1 MTDVSRTEPFS
12 SSTPA
17 VAEAPTLSWRAI
29 IAGAFVTG
37 ALTLIWV
44 AFGSAIGFSSVS
56 PWPSA
61 GVSVTTFEI
70 GTGLYLIVVA
80 MFSSTVGG
88 YITGRLRHRWS
99 GLHTYETQFRDT
111 AHGFLA
117 WALAAVVGAAA
128 LGSAAAFLAGGAA
141 AGYSSGNTSQA
152 SQSATAPSDYY
163 ADMLFRPPAG
173 RASATRAER
182 SADAAENREARL
194 ILTHDL
200 ATGSNFPAADRTYLA
215 QLVTA
220 RTGLSQADAEK
231 RVTDTVN
238 QAKAALDH
246 ARKAASGLS
255 IWLAI
260 SMLVGAFSS
269 SLAALEGGQVRDRR
283 WKGVIGTRAYRE
295 ARIEN

>member
-1 MTDVSRTEPFS
+1 VPET
-12 SSTPA
+12 
-17 VAEAPTLSWRAI
+17 PTLSWRAI

-56 PWPSA
+56 PWPNA

-80 MFSSTVGG
+80 LFSSTIGG
-88 YITGRLRHRWS
+88 YVAGRLRHRWS

-117 WALAAVVGAAA
+117 WALATVVGAAA
-128 LGSAAAFLAGGAA
+128 LGGAAAFLAGGAA
-141 AGYSSGNTSQA
+141 AGNSSGNTSQTA
-152 SQSATAPSDYY
+152 NAPSDYY

-173 RASATRAER
+173 RASAARAER
-182 SADAAENREARL
+182 SADVAENREARL

-200 ATGSNFPAADRTYLA
+200 ATGSDFPAADRTYLA

-220 RTGLSQADAEK
+220 RTGLSQAEAAK

-238 QAKAALDH
+238 QAKAALD
-246 ARKAASGLS
+246 RTRQAAAGLS

-260 SMLVGAFSS
+260 SMLVGAFASS
-269 SLAALEGGQVRDRR
+269 MAALEGGQVRDRR
-283 WKGVIGTRAYRE
+283 WKGVIGTRTYRE
-295 ARIEN
+295 ARIES

>member
-1 MTDVSRTEPFS
+1 MTDVSGAAS
-12 SSTPA
+12 SSSPGLA

-56 PWPSA
+56 PWPNA

-80 MFSSTVGG
+80 LLSSTVGG
-88 YITGRLRHRWS
+88 YIAGRLRHRWS

-117 WALAAVVGAAA
+117 WAVAMVVGAAA
-128 LGSAAAFLAGGAA
+128 LGGAATFLAGGAA
-141 AGYSSGNTSQA
+141 AGNSSGNTSQA
-152 SQSATAPSDYY
+152 TAASAPSDYY

-173 RASATRAER
+173 RTSATRAER

-200 ATGSNFPAADRTYLA
+200 ATGSDFPAADRTYLA

-220 RTGLSQADAEK
+220 RTGLSQTDAEK
-231 RVTDTVN
+231 RVTSTVN
-238 QAKAALDH
+238 QAKAALDRT
-246 ARKAASGLS
+246 RKAAAGLS

-260 SMLVGAFSS
+260 SMLVGAFAS
-269 SLAALEGGQVRDRR
+269 SLAALEGGQLRDRR

-295 ARIEN
+295 ARIEG